1 MINKIYDNFIIIL
14 IFEIIDMNLLL
25 SYDLFM
31 VIKIMIWAQK
41 YDYSILD

>member
-41 YDYSILD
+41 YD

>member
-25 SYDLFM
+25 SYDLFI
-31 VIKIMIWAQK
+31 VIKIMIWVQK
-41 YDYSILD
+41 YD

>member
-1 MINKIYDNFIIIL
+1 MINKIYDNFVIIL

-31 VIKIMIWAQK
+31 VIKIMIWVQK
-41 YDYSILD
+41 YD